1 VVAINPATSKDVAR
15 FRWFYVALPVAL
27 FLVTIILAA
36 CFYPFLSPEVAY
48 HFDGDTPDKFLSRG
62 GFIAW
67 MIIPQF
73 VFTVI
78 AIAVVRLV
86 MLTSRNFPA
95 GTSPLQDI
103 LPIMGNMMALPQ
115 LVIIFAMVSF
125 FIYNAYQ
132 IKLISLWIF
141 ILIILVIGGIILALL
156 FMRAIRRARRR
167 QAKISQE
174 ILDARKK

>member
-1 VVAINPATSKDVAR
+1 VVAINPATPKVTER

-27 FLVTIILAA
+27 FLITIILAV
-36 CFYPFLSPEVAY
+36 CFYPFLSSEVAY
-48 HFDGDTPDKFLSRG
+48 HFDGDTPDKFISRG

-73 VFTVI
+73 IFAVI

-86 MLTSRNFPA
+86 MLTSRNFPV
-95 GTSPLQDI
+95 GKSPLQDI
-103 LPIMGNMMALPQ
+103 LPIMGNMLALPQ
-115 LVIIFAMVSF
+115 LVIIFALVSF

-132 IKLISLWIF
+132 IKLISLWVF
-141 ILIILVIGGIILALL
+141 ILIILVIGVIVLALL

-167 QAKISQE
+167 QAEINQE
-174 ILDARKK
+174 KLDARKK